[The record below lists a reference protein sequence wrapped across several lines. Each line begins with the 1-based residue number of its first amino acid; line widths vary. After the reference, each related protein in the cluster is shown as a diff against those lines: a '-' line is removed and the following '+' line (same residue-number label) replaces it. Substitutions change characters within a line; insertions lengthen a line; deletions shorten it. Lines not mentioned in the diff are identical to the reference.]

1 MPLPTPS
8 ARILNESHLQFTI
21 KGSVAHFPWQMHIL
35 LWLPLGSGG
44 FILVARRTPHMV
56 DVLCRPYQQ
65 NQAWNCGQGCPVM
78 TEFIFLCPHVFSI
91 WPSSKCSPSL
101 HKPPG
106 NSRKSYCTRL
116 GLNVQREPWLIT
128 AFVSGPTLNQQV
140 MCLRESM
147 LQMEKQI
154 KFKRRPGF
162 AAEAGKRAA
171 S

>member
-1 MPLPTPS
+1 MTLIS
-8 ARILNESHLQFTI
+8 SELQQLDNHNLHTYRGKHGCCLCAISRSGSPDDASSDPFGTHPKWVTSSVHK
-21 KGSVAHFPWQMHIL
+21 KGFVAHFPWQIHIL

-65 NQAWNCGQGCPVM
+65 NQAWNRGQGCPVM

-116 GLNVQREPWLIT
+116 GLNVQREPLWL
-128 AFVSGPTLNQQV
+128 G
-140 MCLRESM
+140 
-147 LQMEKQI
+147 
-154 KFKRRPGF
+154 
-162 AAEAGKRAA
+162 
-171 S
+171 